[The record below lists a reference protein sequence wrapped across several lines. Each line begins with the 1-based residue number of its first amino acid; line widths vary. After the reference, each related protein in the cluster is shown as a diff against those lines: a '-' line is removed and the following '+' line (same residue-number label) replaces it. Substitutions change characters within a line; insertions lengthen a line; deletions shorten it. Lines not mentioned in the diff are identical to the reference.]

1 VRLLSGDTAAV
12 SGFEETWATPY
23 ALSIYGQKVV
33 PGGCGKDGDGYGD
46 GRAISIGEVVTTQG
60 QRWELQLK
68 GGGVC
73 VPACLPA
80 LLMLKR
86 SSVCVGPF
94 CCVAMGWDGMDGVAP
109 VGAFI
114 SDENTYMLVT
124 LNACDRENTLCEEL
138 GRSRC
143 A

>member
-1 VRLLSGDTAAV
+1 MGAAAE
-12 SGFEETWATPY
+12 GWR
-23 ALSIYGQKVV
+23 
-33 PGGCGKDGDGYGD
+33 C
-46 GRAISIGEVVTTQG
+46 
-60 QRWELQLK
+60 
-68 GGGVC
+68 VC
-73 VPACLPA
+73 ACLPA
-80 LLMLKR
+80 CLTYVEKEQRLCGAILLR
-86 SSVCVGPF
+86 CDG
-94 CCVAMGWDGMDGVAP
+94 MGWDGMDGVAP